1 MLLLD
6 DLGAIAQLVEQ
17 QVETLCVG
25 GSIPPCAMTLWC
37 INRTGT
43 LSDTKIRYELD
54 TRQVTMKFV
63 SKNYNSIATWGY
75 GRVTI
80 PIHQAMWYKSA
91 REDS

>member
-17 QVETLCVG
+17 QVEALCVG

-54 TRQVTMKFV
+54 TGQVTMKFV
-63 SKNYNSIATWGY
+63 SNIYNSIATWGSWQGDY
-75 GRVTI
+75 SYPSSEEV
-80 PIHQAMWYKSA
+80 QVSA
-91 REDS
+91 RR